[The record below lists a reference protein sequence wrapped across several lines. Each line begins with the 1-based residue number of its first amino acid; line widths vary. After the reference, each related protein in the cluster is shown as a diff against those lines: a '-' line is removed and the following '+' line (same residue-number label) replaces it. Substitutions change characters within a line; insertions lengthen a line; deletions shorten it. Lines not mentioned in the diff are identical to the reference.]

1 MKVLL
6 PDIASQPIEIDIVS
20 NTPGR
25 VRLKVDHEH
34 RLPEILT
41 KIATALTTFAELD
54 RVRTNINNGSLTIYY
69 NPEKVNFAELISQLH
84 SFGVIIDDIPEN
96 IANNSSATARL
107 TGAIAGIDR
116 KVKQTTEESL
126 DLRSLFT
133 TLLSIFALRQLA
145 KVPAFRNVS
154 WFIFAWYIFNR
165 LIEFNRSEKLLSQK
179 QLEKDKSTKTP
190 GEVSKQ
196 AEE

>member
-25 VRLKVDHEH
+25 VRLKVDREH

-84 SFGVIIDDIPEN
+84 SFGVILDDLPEN
-96 IANNSSATARL
+96 ITKNS
-107 TGAIAGIDR
+107 GAIAGIDR
-116 KVKQTTEESL
+116 KVKQATEESL

-133 TLLSIFALRQLA
+133 TLLSIFALRQFS
-145 KVPAFRNVS
+145 KVPAFRNLS
-154 WFIFAWYIFNR
+154 WFIFAWYIFDS
-165 LIEFNRSEKLLSQK
+165 LIEFNRSEKLPSQK